1 MNDIVDGFKI
11 RKTAKNARD
20 NASVW
25 YFKKTDDDKYLI
37 YTLIGEEK
45 VYMKMTTNG
54 NQGNMSM
61 VPEADATAFD
71 VTPYTNNNIKG
82 FYISSM
88 NRGLNMFGG
97 GNGNGFAEWH
107 QKNGGSHMILTYPP
121 VIVND
126 PANLDGKSYALIM
139 TKLARPTAL
148 MADDCPNHPDRR
160 MAVEAMLRNNPF
172 ISGTNLIQMTNSD
185 LTLWT
190 FENIS
195 GSKYYI
201 TTQTDDGTKY
211 LWISGTSVE
220 LADTPDDDCVLTVQQ
235 GTGEYSGMIHIA
247 NSAGKS
253 INQYSKDIKNG
264 FGGYSTEYKENE
276 WLSLAQ
282 LSVITDDDFV
292 TNTAQ
297 KISVSDIRDGQ
308 QIPAWNKVQV
318 VDLPVGTKFRVDEF
332 FSETPLGY
340 NLKGYERDQGSYYI
354 ADPNDPE
361 NIGIVRETSNP
372 AMKVK
377 NERGLGISAEK
388 IWADKYVASEHEPVY
403 FALYEKNGTSETMV
417 SNTIRQLK
425 YPNTTVKW
433 YLSSSYGDLSNY
445 VVRELKTLSQ
455 PYVDEDGNVNTYSGT
470 AIPLGEGATDTLM
483 VGARNTGSTQM
494 KNKEYYVT
502 YENGEIKSTANND
515 EGKPLKN
522 TREDKVTNT
531 PAEKGVKIRLSEW
544 NGTEA
549 DRTFKAALADG
560 AFTLKLNG
568 DEIDFGEYI
577 SDENGT
583 VAVLY
588 DYKKGE
594 NNVYTLT
601 QTAATI
607 TWVGADTPI
616 NFYIEETAEGDRI
629 RIINPEDDGWVNHK
643 DITSKEL
650 IGEITVYNK
659 KLSLSMIKYASGSDT
674 PLAKAEFSIY
684 RGTKQSD
691 GSYLQNYY
699 PLADYESLVTGAD
712 GIIPKIDK
720 TLPSSRY
727 FLKEVRAPNGYE
739 RFVDPIEFN
748 ITKLGEVELINKP
761 QGVSLV
767 SDTSEEG
774 KVIVRIKAGN
784 NLKGVHVA
792 DLTVKKKVEGLFGD
806 KTKRFEFKLE
816 VINSAEES
824 FTWLLNGE
832 EQESIRSGDT
842 FTLADGD
849 TAVFTLPLECD
860 VTIAE
865 TEENYT
871 ASMKLDETDKGD
883 TNSVTFEFLA
893 ASELLVTN
901 TRNDILTTGIP
912 GSLCKSLLLFVV
924 PTVPIGAILYSK
936 RKKKRTA

>member
-1 MNDIVDGFKI
+1 MNDLVDGFKI

-45 VYMKMTTNG
+45 VYMKMTTNE

-82 FYISSM
+82 FYILSM

-332 FSETPLGY
+332 FSETPHGY

-417 SNTIRQLK
+417 SNTIKQLK

-470 AIPLGEGATDTLM
+470 AIPLGEGATDNSY
-483 VGARNTGSTQM
+483 GRSAQYRQH
-494 KNKEYYVT
+494 
-502 YENGEIKSTANND
+502 
-515 EGKPLKN
+515 
-522 TREDKVTNT
+522 
-531 PAEKGVKIRLSEW
+531 
-544 NGTEA
+544 
-549 DRTFKAALADG
+549 
-560 AFTLKLNG
+560 
-568 DEIDFGEYI
+568 
-577 SDENGT
+577 SDEKQGI
-583 VAVLY
+583 LRHLRKRR
-588 DYKKGE
+588 D
-594 NNVYTLT
+594 
-601 QTAATI
+601 Q
-607 TWVGADTPI
+607 
-616 NFYIEETAEGDRI
+616 
-629 RIINPEDDGWVNHK
+629 
-643 DITSKEL
+643 
-650 IGEITVYNK
+650 
-659 KLSLSMIKYASGSDT
+659 
-674 PLAKAEFSIY
+674 IY
-684 RGTKQSD
+684 R
-691 GSYLQNYY
+691 
-699 PLADYESLVTGAD
+699 
-712 GIIPKIDK
+712 
-720 TLPSSRY
+720 
-727 FLKEVRAPNGYE
+727 
-739 RFVDPIEFN
+739 
-748 ITKLGEVELINKP
+748 
-761 QGVSLV
+761 
-767 SDTSEEG
+767 
-774 KVIVRIKAGN
+774 
-784 NLKGVHVA
+784 
-792 DLTVKKKVEGLFGD
+792 
-806 KTKRFEFKLE
+806 
-816 VINSAEES
+816 
-824 FTWLLNGE
+824 
-832 EQESIRSGDT
+832 
-842 FTLADGD
+842 
-849 TAVFTLPLECD
+849 
-860 VTIAE
+860 
-865 TEENYT
+865 
-871 ASMKLDETDKGD
+871 
-883 TNSVTFEFLA
+883 
-893 ASELLVTN
+893 
-901 TRNDILTTGIP
+901 
-912 GSLCKSLLLFVV
+912 
-924 PTVPIGAILYSK
+924 
-936 RKKKRTA
+936 